1 MTVVLVSGAA
11 GVVGRHTVQSLLT
24 QDGVERV
31 IAFDRRAVPV
41 EHPKLETQVVD
52 LGDPAQQPDV
62 EAADVLVHLAFALGS
77 QRRRSAAEVNL
88 DGTRRLLAVAGEVGV
103 DHVVAMSSATVYG
116 AWPNNPVPITEDS
129 VLRPIPDLGYAVQ
142 KAQIEQLVGDWV
154 TDAPGRTAAVLRP
167 CTSLAEYGSSWL
179 SRALA
184 AGHGVLAPE
193 EDPPAQFLHI
203 DDLISAVGLAVG
215 ARLDGPFN
223 VAPDGWIDGATVRD
237 LAGRKATVRPPAW
250 LLDWV
255 ARVRW
260 RLQRGPIPP
269 GLLPYLSHPW
279 LVANDRLRAAGWVPT
294 VTNEQAYV
302 AGTEARWWQVLTPQR
317 RQELT
322 LGGTGV
328 LGAGVLTAAALGVRA
343 ALRRRAR
350 SHGRG

>member
-1 MTVVLVSGAA
+1 MTVVLVSGGA
-11 GVVGRHTVQSLLT
+11 GVVGRHTVQALLGQ
-24 QDGVERV
+24 QDVERV
-31 IAFDRRAVPV
+31 VAFDRRPVPIQ
-41 EHPKLETQVVD
+41 HAQLTTQVVD
-52 LGDPAQQPDV
+52 LGDPAQRPAVD
-62 EAADVLVHLAFALGS
+62 AADVLVHLAFALGS
-77 QRRRSAAEVNL
+77 QRRRSAAWVNL
-88 DGTRRLLAVAGEVGV
+88 EGTRRLLAVATEIGV
-103 DHVVAMSSATVYG
+103 THIVAMSSATVYG

-129 VLRPIPDLGYAVQ
+129 VLRPIPELGYAVQ

-154 TDAPGRTAAVLRP
+154 TGAADRTAAVLRP

-179 SRALA
+179 SRTLA
-184 AGHGVLAPE
+184 SGHGVLAPE
-193 EDPPAQFLHI
+193 EDPPAQFLHT

-237 LAGRKATVRPPAW
+237 LAGHRATVRPPAW
-250 LLDWV
+250 FLDWV

-269 GLLPYLSHPW
+269 GLLPYLSYPW
-279 LVANDRLRAAGWVPT
+279 LVANDRLRAAGWAPT

-322 LGGTGV
+322 LGGTAV
-328 LGAGVLTAAALGVRA
+328 LGAGVLTGAAFGVRA
-343 ALRRRAR
+343 LVERRRTP
-350 SHGRG
+350 